1 VKIPGWVKT
10 NADWWT
16 NGLISDKEFTA
27 EIQYLISV
35 GIIKT

>member
-10 NADWWT
+10 DAGWWT
-16 NGLISDKEFTA
+16 NGAISDKEFTDG
-27 EIQYLISV
+27 IQYLISV